1 VVLILSNP
9 SQFEGESFPVLQ
21 SGKDL
26 GKFRQLDEIL
36 YIEGYP
42 GYQHLMSI
50 AGNHM
55 ELVCEVKGRSLAYML
70 VLELKLY
77 QVAVSRLT
85 TSTPLQ
91 VAT

>member
-1 VVLILSNP
+1 M
-9 SQFEGESFPVLQ
+9 LQ
-21 SGKDL
+21 NGKDL

-36 YIEGYP
+36 YIEGYA

-50 AGNHM
+50 AGKHM
-55 ELVCEVKGRSLAYML
+55 ELVCEVKGRSLEYTFDVQL
-70 VLELKLY
+70 QLY
-77 QVAVSRLT
+77 QVAVTLLI